1 MPVYLGIDTSNYT
14 TSAAVYDAASG
25 EVCHVKRLLSVK
37 QGERGLRQ
45 SEALFQHTRAL
56 PALLEQVCTMMP
68 PPYGAVGVSA
78 RPRDAEGSYMPC
90 FLAGVSAAS
99 AAARAAGIPYHSF
112 SHQCGH
118 IAAALHSA
126 GRLDLV
132 GREFLAFHVSGGT
145 TEALL
150 VTPSAENILGSRIVG
165 NTLDLNAGQ
174 VIDRVG
180 VMLGLSFP
188 CGVQLEQLAL
198 RSGRR
203 YRIKPSVRAH
213 DCSLSGVENQ
223 CRAMLEKG
231 ETPEDIARFCIESV
245 CAAIDYMT
253 RTLLAEYGV
262 HEVVFSGGVMSNGII
277 RTVLTAKYPAYF
289 AAPEFSCDN
298 AAGIAVLTA
307 LKSECR

>member
-1 MPVYLGIDTSNYT
+1 MSAYLGIDTSNYT
-14 TSAAVYDAASG
+14 TSAAVYDTASG
-25 EVCHVKRLLSVK
+25 EVHHVKRLLTVK

-45 SEALFQHTRAL
+45 SDALFQHTRAL
-56 PALLEQVCTMMP
+56 PSLLDQVCAIAP

-78 RPRDAEGSYMPC
+78 RPRDVEGSYMPC

-99 AAARAAGIPYHSF
+99 AAARASGISCYSF

-118 IAAALHSA
+118 IAAALYSS

-132 GREFLAFHVSGGT
+132 GHEFLAFHVSGGT

-150 VTPSAENILGSRIVG
+150 VTPSTEHILGCRIVG

-174 VIDRVG
+174 VVDRVG

-188 CGVQLEQLAL
+188 CGAQLEQLAL
-198 RSGRR
+198 RSERE
-203 YRIKPSVRAH
+203 YRVKPSVRAH
-213 DCSLSGVENQ
+213 DCSLSGVENK

-231 ETPEDIARFCIESV
+231 DAPADIARFCIDSV
-245 CAAIDYMT
+245 CAAIDYMAG
-253 RTLLAEYGV
+253 TLLAESGV

-277 RTVLTAKYPAYF
+277 RAALTAKYPAYF

-307 LKSECR
+307 LRSECR